1 MVTESPG
8 DEPGGKSGREVADMA
23 KKKVLMVI
31 APDQFRDEEYREPRR
46 IFEQK
51 GCEVTVASTVTRPVT
66 GMLGMVVTPD
76 VTIDKVRAADFD
88 AVVFVGGAGAR
99 ELFSDKR
106 AHLLATEAAASG
118 RPLGAICVSPTILA
132 NAGVLKG
139 RRATV
144 WPDQAKALTAGG
156 ARYTAEAVTSDGSI
170 ITADGPPSAA
180 RFGETVAKAL
190 GL

>member
-1 MVTESPG
+1 MT
-8 DEPGGKSGREVADMA
+8 GK
-23 KKKVLMVI
+23 KILMVI

-46 IFEQK
+46 IFEEH
-51 GCEVTVASTVTRPVT
+51 GCAVTVASTVSRPVT

-76 VTIDKVRAADFD
+76 VTLDNVRSADFD

-99 ELFSDKR
+99 ELFGDKR
-106 AHLLATEAAASG
+106 AHLLATETALGG

-144 WPDQAKALTAGG
+144 WPDQAKALAAGG
-156 ARYTAEAVTSDGSI
+156 ARYTGEPVTADGAI

-180 RFGETVAKAL
+180 KFGEAVAKAL